1 MKKLKESDVAFLGVI
16 ITVVL
21 YVMNVIGT
29 GVIVGGDV
37 GHIGTEIPFYG
48 FVAPIIFIAFA
59 AYIGYY
65 TKKNS
70 MKSAFIA
77 TYVTLALP
85 FAAYPLAFIFNGT
98 PLLLIP
104 IYLCMPAGSLL
115 HYLNDEICDLMERPI
130 DALAASLNIEAY
142 KVENWVIILI
152 IAVMLVPLI
161 VAPVVYRFTKS
172 TEE

>member
-48 FVAPIIFIAFA
+48 FFAPIIFIAFA
-59 AYIGYY
+59 AYVGYY
-65 TKKNS
+65 TKKHS

-77 TYVTLALP
+77 TYVPLALP

-115 HYLNDEICDLMERPI
+115 HYLSDEICDLMEVPTY
-130 DALAASLNIEAY
+130 EAT
-142 KVENWVIILI
+142 WLMFIL